1 MSQTPSHN
9 SSPPPSPFP
18 RLKNIGLFCLM
29 VAGAH
34 AALPSSDS
42 SDDGPTPPRIAV
54 RPVRVLLAAA
64 TERLRVSATGGLT
77 IRGESGNALVKHD
90 QDAPLIV
97 LQNGARLLLNGAA
110 VDTPRL
116 TIEPAT
122 AAPLILALPERHS
135 WAPAIAYDGTLGV
148 GLDERNGIRV
158 VNEVGIEPYVAC
170 VVAGEAW
177 PTFDTEAL
185 RAQAIVARTFVLD
198 QMLRRNAA
206 PWDIVAT
213 QGGQVYRGI
222 RTDQLGRKSREA
234 ADYTRGIV
242 CTWRDAVGERI
253 FPTYYSAAC
262 GGLSQSAAIFGEGDN
277 IPPLAGRVRC
287 DYCRIAPGGA
297 YRWEPV
303 TFSLQD
309 VSARLAARYPALQEI
324 GALSDVE
331 VIERNG
337 DGRPVR
343 VRLSGTG
350 EASYDLLAESFRLA
364 LGGGVVRSTNCTI
377 QVKDDQ
383 LVFSEG
389 KGFGHGLGLCQ
400 WGAQGQ
406 ALEGRRAGEIIR
418 YYYPGVTL
426 RRAY

>member
-1 MSQTPSHN
+1 MSHTPHGRTFPL
-9 SSPPPSPFP
+9 SPLLRLLSMGPLYLLVASAQAAIPST
-18 RLKNIGLFCLM
+18 
-29 VAGAH
+29 
-34 AALPSSDS
+34 DS
-42 SDDGPTPPRIAV
+42 WTDAPTPPRITV
-54 RPVRVLLAAA
+54 RPVRVLLATS
-64 TERLRVSATGGLT
+64 TERLRVGAAGGLT
-77 IRGESGNALVKHD
+77 IHDASGNEIVEHD
-90 QDAPLIV
+90 EDDSLIITR
-97 LQNGARLLLNGAA
+97 NGGHLWLSGAA
-110 VDTPRL
+110 VDTPWL
-116 TIEPAT
+116 TLESSSASPLTLAFPEQRSW
-122 AAPLILALPERHS
+122 AAPTS
-135 WAPAIAYDGTLGV
+135 YDGTLRV
-148 GLDERNGIRV
+148 SPDERSGIRV
-158 VNEVGIEPYVAC
+158 INEVGIEPYVAG

-177 PTFDTEAL
+177 PTFHVETL

-198 QMLRRNAA
+198 QMLRRDAA

-222 RTDQLGRKSREA
+222 RTDQLGRRSREA
-234 ADYTRGIV
+234 AEYTRGIV
-242 CTWRDAVGERI
+242 CTWRAAGGERI

-262 GGLSQSAAIFGEGDN
+262 GGGSQSAAIFGEGDH
-277 IPPLAGRVRC
+277 IPPLAGGVRC

-303 TFSLQD
+303 TIPLED

-324 GALSDVE
+324 GRLSDVQ

-343 VRLSGTG
+343 VRLSGSG

-364 LGGGVVRSTNCTI
+364 LGGGLVRSTDCKI
-377 QVKDDQ
+377 QVKGD
-383 LVFSEG
+383 LLEFSEG

-400 WGAQGQ
+400 WGAEGQ

-418 YYYPGVTL
+418 FYYPGVTL

>member
-1 MSQTPSHN
+1 MSPTPHGRTFPC
-9 SSPPPSPFP
+9 SPWLHLMSWGP
-18 RLKNIGLFCLM
+18 FCLL
-29 VAGAH
+29 
-34 AALPSSDS
+34 AACAQAAIPSTDS
-42 SDDGPTPPRIAV
+42 WIDAPAPPRITV
-54 RPVRVLLAAA
+54 RPVRVVLATSA
-64 TERLRVSATGGLT
+64 ERLRVAAEGGLT
-77 IRGESGNALVKHD
+77 LHDASGNAIVGHD
-90 QDAPLIV
+90 EDETLI
-97 LQNGARLLLNGAA
+97 LTQNGGHLWLNGAA
-110 VDTPRL
+110 VGASCL
-116 TIEPAT
+116 TVKPSA
-122 AAPLILALPERHS
+122 AAPLMLAFPEQRS
-135 WAPAIAYDGTLGV
+135 WAAPTPYDGTLHV
-148 GLDERNGIRV
+148 CPDERSGIRII
-158 VNEVGIEPYVAC
+158 NDVGIEPYVAG

-177 PTFDTEAL
+177 PTFSVETL

-198 QMLRRNAA
+198 QMLRRDAA
-206 PWDIVAT
+206 PWDIVAS

-222 RTDQLGRKSREA
+222 RSDQLGRRSREA
-234 ADYTRGIV
+234 AEYTRGIV
-242 CTWRDAVGERI
+242 CTWREADGERI

-262 GGLSQSAAIFGEGDN
+262 GGVSQSAAIFGEGDN
-277 IPPLAGRVRC
+277 IPPLAGGVRC

-303 TFSLQD
+303 TLSLEE

-324 GALSDVE
+324 GKVSDVQ

-343 VRLSGTG
+343 VRLSGSG

-364 LGGGVVRSTNCTI
+364 LGGGLVRSTDCRM
-377 QVKDDQ
+377 QVKGN
-383 LVFSEG
+383 LLEFSEG

-400 WGAQGQ
+400 WGAEGQ